1 MTTVNVHFDN
11 IKNEILSLLDNAES
25 SIQVCMAWL
34 TDKQLMNKLIEKLD
48 QGLDVKICLLDHKF
62 NRIEFTKNH
71 GSKLE
76 NLQNYWADLK
86 TFQEKNG
93 KLNIVPTHL
102 GFIHHKFA
110 TIDKRISITGSYNW
124 SVNASRNKENIVIIE
139 DSKIAEIFNNHLDEI
154 FRTNIGYIISSNF
167 NQCTFN
173 CSGRTLKIKVIDC
186 RSTTKYYQNDTYL
199 LGICSE
205 DIQHISI
212 IKENTET
219 DYIGDLIEYEFDQL
233 EKELAGK
240 NFKHK
245 DSLINQRIESKIA
258 WSLDSRLDVFIE
270 NNSHDL
276 LGVYKITTDI
286 DGLSELKAIWEH
298 DLIKSMYISSWEND
312 IIEFIDNR

>member
-1 MTTVNVHFDN
+1 MTTVDVHFDN
-11 IKNEILSLLDNAES
+11 IKNEILALLDSAES

-34 TDKQLMNKLIEKLD
+34 TDKQLINKLIEKLD
-48 QGLDVKICLLDHKF
+48 QGLDVQICLLDHKF
-62 NRIEFTKNH
+62 NRIKFPKNH

-76 NLQNYWADLK
+76 NLENYWADLK

-110 TIDKRISITGSYNW
+110 IIDKSISITGSYNW

-139 DSKIAEIFNNHLDEI
+139 DTEIAEKFNNHLDEI
-154 FRTNIGYIISSNF
+154 ISTNMEDIISSNF

-173 CSGRTLKIKVIDC
+173 CKGRTLKIKVIDY
-186 RSTTKYYQNDTYL
+186 RTTTKYYQNDTYL
-199 LGICSE
+199 LGICTN
-205 DIQHISI
+205 DIKHISI
-212 IKENTET
+212 IEENTET

-233 EKELAGK
+233 ENELAGK
-240 NFKHK
+240 EFKHK
-245 DSLINQRIESKIA
+245 ESLINRRIESKIA
-258 WSLDSRLDVFIE
+258 WSLDSRLDVFVE

-286 DGLSELKAIWEH
+286 DGFYELKAIWEH
-298 DLIKSMYISSWEND
+298 DLIESMYISSLENE
-312 IIEFIDNR
+312 IIEFIDNG